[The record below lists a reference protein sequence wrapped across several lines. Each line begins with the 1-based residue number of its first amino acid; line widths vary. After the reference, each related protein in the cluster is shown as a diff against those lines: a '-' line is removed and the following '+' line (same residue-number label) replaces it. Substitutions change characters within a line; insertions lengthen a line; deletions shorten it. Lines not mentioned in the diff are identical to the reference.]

1 MPIYEYQCDDCK
13 GQFDDL
19 VGTFQNYPEPTCC
32 KLCSSQRF
40 SRIISRPGF
49 VSLTDVGGLHEEE
62 SYKNKAWLETPEVA
76 AEIRSGARE
85 MHVPKGFPPRF
96 QPKV

>member
-1 MPIYEYQCDDCK
+1 MPIHEYQCDDCK

-32 KLCSSQRF
+32 KLCSSDKF
-40 SRIISRPGF
+40 HRIISRPGF

-62 SYKNKAWLETPEVA
+62 SYKNRAWLETPEVA

-85 MHVPKGFPPRF
+85 MHVPKGFPQRF
-96 QPKV
+96 QPKL